1 MYLQG
6 ILKITLRNLKS
17 NITIT
22 LIKVLGLAIS
32 IASAFIMWSY
42 VINENKYDSGISES
56 DRICRLDA
64 QWASMPPFIGHVIN
78 QNLTGQ
84 VIATRLN
91 FATDVGIQIDHTP
104 FNLKDLVFADSNFF
118 SVIPLKL
125 ISGNPDE
132 ALDQP
137 YSLILSETIANKLF
151 GTTDAIGKTI
161 KFENQVDFTVTG
173 IMKDCPYLH
182 LKIEVIASIV
192 TLEKIGYPG
201 ILQAY
206 DGWSYPTYL
215 LLPKGAN
222 VPEYEKKII
231 ELLGKFHYD
240 QGFHLKP
247 FNEIYYS
254 AEFENESNT
263 KHGNLLYNRI
273 LIAVS
278 VFILLL
284 AAINFINLTIANA
297 IARSKEVGLKKLQG
311 ASRTQL
317 IVQFLFET
325 VLFVLLSVALSFV
338 LLWFFNPVLNRL
350 TGFSIVIA
358 EFCTHRNLLILSA
371 GFLIFICLTGIYPS
385 FYISSYTIN
394 TTKLRISGSQG
405 HIGIRNGLIIFQNL
419 VSITLICCTLIA
431 NRQFQ
436 YMNKKDLGFN
446 KNDIVI
452 LKINTQMKE
461 HMDLFKERLLGHPEI
476 ISVSYSSRIPGN
488 YWGSWCCVNIEGKE
502 SKYFNNYV
510 DPDYLKTMGIKLKE
524 GRNFSAENPADKK
537 ATYMINET
545 AIKLYELKNPIGQ
558 VIVPGNGVKGQI
570 IGIIKDFHYR
580 GLNYEQTPL
589 LLFYTEEYKNYVN
602 IKVINSNIAG
612 ALEKIRITWEEICP
626 SFSFEYEFL
635 DVTYDL
641 QYKSE
646 RKFESLLF
654 SFALLAL
661 FIASIGLFG
670 LSVFTIE
677 RRTKEIGIRKANG
690 ATTIEIMAMLN
701 KNIIKWVIIA
711 FIIACPIAWSAMNK
725 WLQNFAFRTDIN
737 WGIFVLAGLI
747 ALGIALTTVSW
758 QSWRAAT
765 RNPVESL
772 RYE

>member
-1 MYLQG
+1 MLLHG
-6 ILKITLRNLKS
+6 MLKILIRNFRN
-17 NITIT
+17 NITIS
-22 LIKVLGLAIS
+22 LIKILGLAIS
-32 IASAFIMWSY
+32 IAAVSVIWSY
-42 VINENKYDSGISES
+42 VMNENKYDSGIPHS
-56 DRICRLDA
+56 DRIFRLDA

-78 QNLTGQ
+78 QNMTGQ
-84 VIATRLN
+84 VTATRLN
-91 FATDVGIQIDHTP
+91 FVTDVGIQIDYAP

-125 ISGNPDE
+125 ISGNPDR

-137 YSLILSETIANKLF
+137 YSLVLSETIAKKIF
-151 GTTDAIGKTI
+151 GTTDIIGRI
-161 KFENQVDFTVTG
+161 VRFENQSDFTVTG
-173 IMKDCPYLH
+173 LMKDCPYLH
-182 LKIEVIASIV
+182 LKIEVIASMV
-192 TLEKIGYPG
+192 TLEKIRYPG

-215 LLPKGAN
+215 LLPEGVN
-222 VPEYEKKII
+222 VSEYEKKII
-231 ELLGKFHYD
+231 DLLGKFNYD
-240 QGFHLKP
+240 QGFHLKS

-263 KHGNLLYNRI
+263 KHGNLLYNKI

-278 VFILLL
+278 IFILLL

-297 IARSKEVGLKKLQG
+297 VSRSKEVSLKKLHG
-311 ASRTQL
+311 ASKTHL
-317 IVQFLFET
+317 IFQFLFET
-325 VLFVLLSVALSFV
+325 VLFVLFSITLSFI

-350 TGFSIVIA
+350 TGFSVSVA
-358 EFCTHRNLLILSA
+358 EFCTRQNLLILS
-371 GFLIFICLTGIYPS
+371 GGLSVFISLTGIYPS
-385 FYISSYTIN
+385 LYISSYNIN
-394 TTKLRISGSQG
+394 TTKSRISGSQG
-405 HIGIRNGLIIFQNL
+405 HIGIRNGLLIFQNL
-419 VSITLICCTLIA
+419 VSITLICCTLIS

-436 YMNKKDLGFN
+436 FMNKKDLGFN
-446 KNDIVI
+446 KNDVVI
-452 LKINTQMKE
+452 LKINAQMKE
-461 HMDLFKERLLGHPEI
+461 HMDLFKKMLLGHPEI

-488 YWGSWCCVNIEGKE
+488 YWGSWCCVNLEGKE
-502 SKYFNNYV
+502 NKYFNNYV
-510 DPDYLKTMGIKLKE
+510 DPDYLKTMGIRIKD

-537 ATYMINET
+537 ASYMINET
-545 AIKLYELKNPIGQ
+545 AIKLYQLKNPVGQ

-580 GLNYEQTPL
+580 GLNYELTPL

-602 IKVINSNIAG
+602 IKLTNSNIAG
-612 ALEKIRITWEEICP
+612 ALEKIRMTWEEICP
-626 SFSFEYEFL
+626 AFSFEYEFL
-635 DVTYDL
+635 DATYDL

-690 ATTIEIMAMLN
+690 ATTIEIMALLN

-711 FIIACPIAWSAMNK
+711 FIIACPIAWYAMNK

-737 WGIFVLAGLI
+737 LWIFVLAGLI
-747 ALGIALTTVSW
+747 AIVIALTTVSW
-758 QSWRAAT
+758 LSWRAAR
-765 RNPVESL
+765 RNPVEAL

>member
-1 MYLQG
+1 M
-6 ILKITLRNLKS
+6 
-17 NITIT
+17 
-22 LIKVLGLAIS
+22 
-32 IASAFIMWSY
+32 
-42 VINENKYDSGISES
+42 NENKYDSGIPHSN
-56 DRICRLDA
+56 RIYRLDA
-64 QWASMPPFIGHVIN
+64 QWASLPPFIGHAIN
-78 QNLTGQ
+78 QNMTGQ
-84 VIATRLN
+84 VIATRLY
-91 FATDVGIQIDHTP
+91 FATDVGIQVDNTP
-104 FNLKDLVFADSNFF
+104 FNLKNLVFADSSFF
-118 SVIPLKL
+118 SVIPLKV
-125 ISGNPDE
+125 ISGNQE
-132 ALDQP
+132 EGLIQP
-137 YSLILSETIANKLF
+137 YSLILSESIARKLF

-161 KFENQVDFTVTG
+161 KFENEVDFTVTG
-173 IMKDCPYLH
+173 VMKDCPFLH
-182 LKIEVIASIV
+182 LTIEVIASIV
-192 TLEKIGYPG
+192 TLEKIRYPG

-215 LLPKGAN
+215 RIPEGAN
-222 VPEYEKKII
+222 AAEYEKKIVD
-231 ELLGKFHYD
+231 LLGKFRYD

-254 AEFENESNT
+254 AEYENESNT

-278 VFILLL
+278 IFILLL

-317 IVQFLFET
+317 IVQFMFET
-325 VLFVLLSVALSFV
+325 VLFVLLAIAFSLI

-350 TGFSIVIA
+350 TGFSVTGAGFFIN
-358 EFCTHRNLLILSA
+358 RNLLILS
-371 GFLIFICLTGIYPS
+371 GGLLIFIGLTGLYPS
-385 FYISSYTIN
+385 FYISTYTIN
-394 TTKLRISGSQG
+394 TSKSRISGSRG
-405 HIGIRNGLIIFQNL
+405 HIGIRNGLIVFQNL

-436 YMNKKDLGFN
+436 FMNKKDLGFDR
-446 KNDIVI
+446 KDVVI
-452 LKINTQMKE
+452 LKMNTQMKD
-461 HMDLFKERLLGHPEI
+461 HMDLFKEKLLGHPEI

-502 SKYFNNYV
+502 NKYFNNYV
-510 DPDYLKTMGIKLKE
+510 DPDYLKTMGIRLKD
-524 GRNFSAENPADKK
+524 GRNFSVDNPADRK

-545 AIKLYELKNPIGQ
+545 AIKFYELKNPIGQ

-570 IGIIKDFHYR
+570 VGIIKDFHYR

-589 LLFYTEEYKNYVN
+589 LLFYTDEYKNYVN
-602 IKVINSNIAG
+602 IKLVNSNIAG
-612 ALEKIRITWEEICP
+612 ALEKIRMTWEEICP
-626 SFSFEYEFL
+626 AFSFEYEFL
-635 DVTYDL
+635 DATYDL

-646 RKFESLLF
+646 RNFESLMF

-677 RRTKEIGIRKANG
+677 HRTKEIGIRKANG
-690 ATTIEIMAMLN
+690 ATTIEIIALLN
-701 KNIIKWVIIA
+701 KNIIKWIIVA
-711 FIIACPIAWSAMNK
+711 FIIACPIAWYAMNK

-737 WGIFVLAGLI
+737 LWIFVLAGVI
-747 ALGIALTTVSW
+747 AMAIALTTVGW
-758 QSWRAAT
+758 LSWRAAT
-765 RNPVESL
+765 RNPVEAL